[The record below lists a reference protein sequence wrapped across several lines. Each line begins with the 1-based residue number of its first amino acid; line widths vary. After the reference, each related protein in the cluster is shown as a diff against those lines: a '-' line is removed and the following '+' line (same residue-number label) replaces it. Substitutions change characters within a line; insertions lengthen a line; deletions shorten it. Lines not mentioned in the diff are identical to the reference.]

1 MGLGLSFP
9 LMTTRRQ
16 LLRAGLVVGAAA
28 LASRRSFAA
37 GKAKRPLKILILGGT
52 GFLGPHLVGI
62 ARGRGH
68 TVTLFNRGKTRAELF
83 PDVEKL
89 RGDRKGKLDALQGH
103 KFDAVLDNSGYVP
116 KWVKLSAEL
125 LAPNVGQYLFV
136 SSVSVYPDDVKP
148 NADESTETQKL
159 TVPDT
164 EEVMK
169 YYGALKAACERT
181 VEAALPGRATNVR
194 PGLIVGPGDLS
205 DRYTYW
211 VTRMARGGDVLAP
224 SGPDNPVQVIDVR
237 DLTAFMIRA
246 VEEKIVGTF
255 NLAGPKET
263 MAGMLASCA
272 KASGSNSKIVYV
284 PADFLKEQKVGH
296 WDDLKDFASEE
307 GPGLWQIDCSR
318 AIKAGLQYR
327 SGDATA
333 ADTLAWWNTLPEE
346 RRQRPRAGLTPA
358 REQEVLAAW
367 KAKSG

>member
-1 MGLGLSFP
+1 
-9 LMTTRRQ
+9 MTTRRQ
-16 LLRAGLVVGAAA
+16 LLGAGLLFGAAA

-52 GFLGPHLVGI
+52 GFLGPHLVEL

-89 RGDRKGKLDALQGH
+89 RGDRKGKLDALKGRS
-103 KFDAVLDNSGYVP
+103 FDAVLDNSGYLP
-116 KWVKLSAEL
+116 KWVKLSADL
-125 LAPNVGQYLFV
+125 LSPNVGQYLFV

-148 NADESTETQKL
+148 NADETTAVQPLTE
-159 TVPDT
+159 PDT
-164 EEVMK
+164 EDVMK
-169 YYGALKAACERT
+169 HYGALKAACERT
-181 VEAALPGRATNVR
+181 VEASLPGRATSVR

-211 VTRMARGGDVLAP
+211 VTRMARGGEVLAP

-237 DLTAFMIRA
+237 DLTAFMIHA
-246 VEEKIVGTF
+246 VEEKALGTF

-272 KASGSNSKIVYV
+272 KAGKSDAKIVYV
-284 PADFLKEQKVGH
+284 DAAFLKEQKVGH

-307 GPGLWQIDCSR
+307 GPGLWQIDSSR
-318 AIKAGLQYR
+318 AVKAGLVYR

-333 ADTLAWWNTLPEE
+333 ADTLAWWKALPDE
-346 RRQRPRAGLTPA
+346 RRQKLRAGLTPE
-358 REQEVLAAW
+358 REREVLAAW
-367 KAKSG
+367 KTKSG